1 MAVEMLQIW
10 YKNTPYRGGLN
21 GLSNKNPTKSNGIGM
36 STSCFWK
43 NGIFFCVFD
52 SWFRKLLRFSSLLKY
67 RFTTYKIS
75 ERNVKP
81 KWEKEYSFVLGGN
94 LKGA

>member
-1 MAVEMLQIW
+1 MSFQTKIQQNLMALGCLQVVFE
-10 YKNTPYRGGLN
+10 K
-21 GLSNKNPTKSNGIGM
+21 TKYSFAYQKI
-36 STSCFWK
+36 TSLF
-43 NGIFFCVFD
+43 
-52 SWFRKLLRFSSLLKY
+52 SLLKY